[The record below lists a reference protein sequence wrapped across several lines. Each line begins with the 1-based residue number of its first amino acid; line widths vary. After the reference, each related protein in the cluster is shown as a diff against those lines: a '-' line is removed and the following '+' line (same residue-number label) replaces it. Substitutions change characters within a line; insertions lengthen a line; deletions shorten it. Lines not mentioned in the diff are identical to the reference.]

1 MRLLD
6 TSAWIEI
13 FLESPLGLKFK
24 KEFPG
29 REHCVVPT
37 IVQLELAKWA
47 ERELSDDAADHIT
60 AFTQK
65 CLVVPLDTALALSAA
80 ELCNS
85 RKLATADAIIYATA
99 LAANAELVTCDGH
112 FEALPHVLYFAKDKP
127 ASL

>member
-13 FLESPLGLKFK
+13 FLESSLGLKFK

-37 IVQLELAKWA
+37 IVQLELVKWA
-47 ERELSDDAADHIT
+47 TRELSDNAADHIT

-80 ELCNS
+80 ELC
-85 RKLATADAIIYATA
+85 RFHKLSTADAIIYATA
-99 LAANAELVTCDGH
+99 LAADAELMTCDAH
-112 FEALPHVLYFAKDKP
+112 FETLPKVLYFAKDKS
-127 ASL
+127 ASS

>member
-13 FLESPLGLKFK
+13 FLESPLGLSFK

-37 IVQLELAKWA
+37 IVQLELAKWML
-47 ERELSDDAADHIT
+47 RELSEDAADKAT

-65 CLVVPLDTALALSAA
+65 CLVVPLETGLALSAA
-80 ELCNS
+80 QLCRS
-85 RKLATADAIIYATA
+85 HKLATADAIIYATT
-99 LAANAELVTCDGH
+99 LATNAKLVTCDAH
-112 FEALPHVLYFAKDKP
+112 FEALPNVLYFAKH
-127 ASL
+127 